1 MSEKYLIRSGSL
13 MGFEQAVNA
22 LGGDA
27 EQLLMRVGLSLDD
40 LQDSD
45 HMIAVESFI
54 RVLDYSAQALNCS
67 DFGLRL
73 AQYQDWSV
81 LGDMGSLV
89 KNGRSLESLSSVIQ
103 RYFSLHS
110 QGEYWDYRKEEDY
123 TYITRHEKFH
133 NISHACQHQELS
145 FGVLIRLLQ
154 DLVNHRSVGVRLE
167 FSHKPI
173 SELSVYKNYFPMD
186 VRFSQECNRMIFD
199 NHQLTIQHEDIN
211 PVVQSKV
218 ESDLS
223 QLLNENPLDI
233 ESQVRTVLIQTM
245 ASQEHSIDQV
255 ASLLKMN
262 RRTLQRKLKAKA
274 LDYTALLN
282 DVRMSAACWYLKSS
296 DLDITVL
303 SEMLGYSDVSAFSH
317 AFKNRMGCFARQWR
331 NESKLS

>member
-1 MSEKYLIRSGSL
+1 
-13 MGFEQAVNA
+13 MGFEQAVKA

-27 EQLLMRVGLSLDD
+27 EALLLKVGLTLDD
-40 LQDSD
+40 LANGD
-45 HMIAVESFI
+45 HLIPVESFI
-54 RVLDYSAQALNCS
+54 RVLDYGAEAFNCS

-81 LGDMGSLV
+81 LGDMGELV
-89 KNGRSLESLSSVIQ
+89 KSGGSLESISSVIQ

-133 NISHACQHQELS
+133 GISHACQHQELS

-154 DLVNHRSVGVRLE
+154 DLVGHSFIGVRLE

-173 SELSVYKNYFPMD
+173 SELNVYKNYFPMD

-199 NHQLTIQHEDIN
+199 NHQLRTHESEASSM
-211 PVVQSKV
+211 VRSQV
-218 ESDLS
+218 EADLS
-223 QLLNENPLDI
+223 RLLNANPLDI
-233 ESQVRTVLIQTM
+233 EYQVRTIIVQAM
-245 ASQEHSIDQV
+245 SSQAHSIDHV

-262 RRTLQRKLKAKA
+262 RRTLQRRLQAKG
-274 LDYTALLN
+274 LDYKSLLN
-282 DVRMSAACWYLKSS
+282 DVRMTTACWYLKSS
-296 DLDITVL
+296 DLEITVL

-317 AFKNRMGCFARQWR
+317 AFKNSMGCSARQWR
-331 NESKLS
+331 SKSRMR